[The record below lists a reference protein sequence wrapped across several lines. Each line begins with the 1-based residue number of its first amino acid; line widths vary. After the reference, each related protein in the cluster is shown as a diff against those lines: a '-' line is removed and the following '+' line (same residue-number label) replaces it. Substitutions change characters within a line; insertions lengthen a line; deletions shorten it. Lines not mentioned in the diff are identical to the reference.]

1 MGPTHSCNYPSVF
14 CTMNSGRS
22 HCRGR
27 CGMVSIPTTQARAD
41 SDVLGACTLVGAQVS
56 LHTSSRSNGAFVVV
70 VVLLLLL
77 VTVVVL
83 IVMLVLVIVSFLF
96 SFCF

>member
-1 MGPTHSCNYPSVF
+1 
-14 CTMNSGRS
+14 
-22 HCRGR
+22 
-27 CGMVSIPTTQARAD
+27 MVSIPTTQARAD

-56 LHTSSRSNGAFVVV
+56 LHTYSRSNGAFVVV
-70 VVLLLLL
+70 VLLLL